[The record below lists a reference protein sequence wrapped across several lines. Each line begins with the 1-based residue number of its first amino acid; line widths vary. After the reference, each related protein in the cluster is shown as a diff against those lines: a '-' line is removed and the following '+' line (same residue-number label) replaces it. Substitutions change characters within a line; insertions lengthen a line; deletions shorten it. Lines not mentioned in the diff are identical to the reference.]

1 MPKVSVIIPVYNTE
15 QYVAKTIESILNQ
28 TLYDIEIILIND
40 GSKDNSLSILEQ
52 YAGIDKRIRLINQ
65 DNKGLSVSR
74 NIGIEAANG
83 EYILFMDS
91 DDLLDK
97 NTLEQCYKKSKDNNL
112 EFVFFDADAFSDDDI
127 DLSKMYSYNR
137 SGLFED
143 SVFNGKQLLKYQI
156 NNNLFRSSVCLMF
169 FLRDFITKNK
179 ISFIPNIL
187 HEDEPFTFKC
197 YYYAQ
202 RVGRIDNTFFKRR
215 YRYNSIMTTAFNLKN
230 LNSYFTVIKE
240 IEHVGN
246 DAFVK
251 MHIGKMLDSIF
262 VKTSNLKIKYRL
274 KLSFFFFR
282 YYKYIKTKSL
292 IKLFINVKSKG

>member
-40 GSKDNSLSILEQ
+40 GSKDNSLSILEH
-52 YAGIDKRIRLINQ
+52 YSVIDDRVRLINQ

-74 NIGIEAANG
+74 NIGIEASKG
-83 EYILFMDS
+83 EYIFFMDS

-97 NTLEQCYKKSKDNNL
+97 NTLEQCYKKSHDNNL

-143 SVFNGKQLLKYQI
+143 SVFNGKHLLEYQI

-169 FLRDFITKNK
+169 FLRDFIINHN
-179 ISFIPNIL
+179 IRFIPNIL

-230 LNSYFTVIKE
+230 LNSYFIVIKE
-240 IEHVGN
+240 IEHIGN
-246 DAFVK
+246 EPFVK

-262 VKTSNLKIKYRL
+262 AKASNLKIKSKL
-274 KLSFFFFR
+274 KLGYFFFR
-282 YYKYIKTKSL
+282 YYKDIQTKSL
-292 IKLFINVKSKG
+292 IKLFVNVKFKG

>member
-1 MPKVSVIIPVYNTE
+1 MPKVSVIIPVYNTD

-97 NTLEQCYKKSKDNNL
+97 NTLEQCYKKSQDNNL

-262 VKTSNLKIKYRL
+262 VKASNLKIKYRL